1 MSEAVNVRSILL
13 VSLGGV
19 LGSLLRIFIGELV
32 TNSRTATLVANLL
45 GVALATF
52 LLVLM
57 ERRGTTNQRH
67 FWLPGFCSGLTTFS
81 AVALL
86 TLEPSDGGTMYIS
99 TTVIASLAIIAIVMP
114 IARRVIAVRP

>member
-19 LGSLLRIFIGELV
+19 LGSLLRFAIGEV
-32 TNSRTATLVANLL
+32 FSDSRTATLIANLL

-57 ERRGTTNQRH
+57 ERSGTTNQRH
-67 FWLPGFCSGLTTFS
+67 FWLPGFCAGLTTFS
-81 AVALL
+81 ALALL
-86 TLEPSDGGTMYIS
+86 TLEPSNGGTMYIS
-99 TTVIASLAIIAIVMP
+99 TTVIASLAIIAIVLP
-114 IARRVIAVRP
+114 IARKAIAVRP